1 MHILPYNLLT
11 EEATFSLGETL
22 GIVTKSKDVSEMSGG
37 NFMRVRVA
45 VDITK
50 PLCWERKVTWDQSKK
65 GWVSFQYERLPNI
78 YYWCGNLSH
87 DDKDCILWLCS
98 EGVLTA
104 EDQ

>member
-22 GIVTKSKDVSEMSGG
+22 GIVTKPKDFSEMSRG

-50 PLCWERKVTWDQSKK
+50 PLCCERKVTWDQSKRV
-65 GWVSFQYERLPNI
+65 GSPFNTNAFPIFIIGVGI
-78 YYWCGNLSH
+78 YLMIQGLYLMA
-87 DDKDCILWLCS
+87 L
-98 EGVLTA
+98 
-104 EDQ
+104 

>member
-37 NFMRVRVA
+37 NLMRVRVA

-50 PLCWERKVTWDQSKK
+50 PLC
-65 GWVSFQYERLPNI
+65 
-78 YYWCGNLSH
+78 
-87 DDKDCILWLCS
+87 
-98 EGVLTA
+98 
-104 EDQ
+104 